1 MKSIADLMTREPI
14 VVPISNEIPKTID
27 TFLEIGMTSAPVVD
41 NFGKLAGMITE
52 MNLITAFFR
61 IQTRKDGKDKI
72 VYHADLLEPVE
83 TVRDTDTLSETVKR
97 MVRAKHHRVVVL
109 DKHDRVVGII
119 SPKDV
124 LKAVTGN
131 QGKLTRS
138 QKELQ
143 EARDHVKKVT
153 SELETAH
160 QMVNRLEGYLH
171 EAPYMIHSVDAR
183 GKILMMNSR
192 METALGYARGALI
205 GKGLDELYTIDFV
218 DEAKAGLRQI
228 VQEGH
233 LDPVVTS
240 VKKKNGDAFRIETV
254 STALHNQKGEF
265 VATITMS
272 RPVGHDMLST
282 LADAFSEPPPLT
294 GRVG

>member
-1 MKSIADLMTREPI
+1 MTREPI
-14 VVPISNEIPKTID
+14 VIPISNEIPKTID

-61 IQTRKDGKDKI
+61 LQTRKDGKNKI
-72 VYHADLLEPVE
+72 VFHADLLEPVE
-83 TVRDTDTLSETVKR
+83 AVRDTDTLSETIRR
-97 MVRAKHHRVVVL
+97 MVKAKHHRVVVL

-131 QGKLTRS
+131 HGKLTKS
-138 QKELQ
+138 QRELQ
-143 EARDHVKKVT
+143 EAREHLKKVA

-160 QMVNRLEGYLH
+160 QMVHRLESYLH

-192 METALGYARGALI
+192 MEAALGYPTGALI
-205 GKGLDELYTIDFV
+205 GKTIDDLYTLEYV
-218 DEAKAGLRQI
+218 DDAKAGLRLI

-233 LDPVVTS
+233 IDPVVTA
-240 VKKKNGDAFRIETV
+240 VKKKNGDALRIETV

-272 RPVGHDMLST
+272 RVVGHDMMST
-282 LADAFSEPPPLT
+282 LADAFAEPPPSLVRT
-294 GRVG
+294 GT